1 MSKMSELDLCVGE
14 LRNAVQSLTA
24 VADSL
29 TALFSGGN
37 SQPEQKVSPATT
49 GSKPKAEPKPIT
61 LEQVRAVLAEKSRN
75 GHTADVRALLEA
87 HGAAKLSAID
97 PKEYPALL
105 AEGSRIGLTATPPD
119 GSGGDPGEGGANG

>member
-1 MSKMSELDLCVGE
+1 MSKVSELDLCVGE
-14 LRNAVQSLTA
+14 LRNAAQSLTA

-29 TALFSGGN
+29 TALFSGDDSGAETIA
-37 SQPEQKVSPATT
+37 PVSAVRPNL
-49 GSKPKAEPKPIT
+49 EPKPIT

-87 HGAAKLSAID
+87 HGAAKLSAIE

-105 AEGSRIGLTATPPD
+105 AEGSRIGLT
-119 GSGGDPGEGGANG
+119 EGGTNG